1 MSTMKNRFFTKNTQY
16 LYVFICSFLFI
27 TPLFSSDRGMGTG
40 FYGGIAVGY
49 AGMSGNR
56 VDSGSIPS
64 IPVSGTFSG
73 SGDLSGNSMQGQIFA
88 GYMQKLWDLPFAVA
102 TEFYLGFDNLS
113 QTRSGVLSGVVGGF
127 PVEVPVEGT
136 FKRNFA
142 FGIPVKLGFLPN
154 ESWFFYALLGLD
166 ASLFEYTAEENGSG
180 TGIHAQGKRLL
191 YGVAYGGGIDYKLPN
206 APMIV
211 GIEIKNTN
219 YNRSSISLDNS
230 GGTFFE
236 FNQDTN
242 IFNAL
247 LRVAYLF

>member
-1 MSTMKNRFFTKNTQY
+1 MSTMKNRFITKNIKC
-16 LYVFICSFLFI
+16 LYIFIFSFLFI
-27 TPLFSSDRGMGTG
+27 TPLFSSARGMGTG
-40 FYGGIAVGY
+40 FYGGISAGY

-56 VDSGSIPS
+56 MDSASFPGLGS
-64 IPVSGTFSG
+64 GAFSG

-88 GYMQKLWDLPFAVA
+88 GYMQKLWDFPFALA
-102 TEFYLGFDNLS
+102 AEFYLGFDNLS
-113 QTRSGVLSGVVGGF
+113 QTRSGSISTGF
-127 PVEVPVEGT
+127 GDIPVEGT

-180 TGIHAQGKRLL
+180 AGTHAQGKRLL

-206 APMIV
+206 APVII

-219 YNRSSISLDNS
+219 YNRSSISLDDDGS
-230 GGTFFE
+230 VFE